1 MTKPMKSTASS
12 SNAERTEQ
20 TRGKLIAAGR
30 ELFGQRG
37 YNSVSTEQ
45 IVQRAQVTRGALY
58 HHFGDKRDLFRE
70 VAESVEADATKRAA
84 EAALAAAKNGDQPEA
99 WQAALNGS
107 RAFLDICLEPEF
119 QRIMIVDAPSV
130 LGQAELTEIADR
142 HGGALIEGMLTAL
155 IEAKL
160 IKPLAVRPLAR
171 VLTGA
176 LINGGLTIAESD
188 DQNVAREEV
197 GTVIEALLDGLADRE

>member
-1 MTKPMKSTASS
+1 STASS

-197 GTVIEALLDGLADRE
+197 GTVIEALLDGLAERE

>member
-58 HHFGDKRDLFRE
+58 HHFDDKRDLFRE

-155 IEAKL
+155 IEEKL

-188 DQNVAREEV
+188 DQNVARDEV
-197 GTVIEALLDGLADRE
+197 GTVIEALLDGLAERE